1 MRQIYTDGNKLYR
14 MSIISTMICSVMYI
28 KASADPPQ
36 KMMRTIVRIRIAY
49 VCLCVYVCVLR
60 M

>member
-14 MSIISTMICSVMYI
+14 MSIISMMICSVMYI